1 MIERWLLE
9 QIEQSTRSS
18 AFRITD
24 SKNHSSDAT
33 MHDGSGAHG
42 TGFFGHIQVAVRQT
56 PVAEGFLR
64 LAESE
69 HFCMGCS
76 IAERLHLIVSAG
88 DDLTVVDNHRSDR
101 DFPRLHRTP
110 SLAQGLLHEEVVSGE
125 LNRKI
130 VETFLSYRIV
140 HNARIGQK
148 HLQKCEARR

>member
-9 QIEQSTRSS
+9 KIEQTTGGS

-33 MHDGSGAHG
+33 MHDGSGTHG
-42 TGFFGHIQVAVRQT
+42 ARLFGHIQIAVRQT
-56 PVAEGFLR
+56 PVTEGLLR

-76 IAERLHLIVSAG
+76 IAEHLHLIVSAG

-101 DFPRLHRTP
+101 DLSRLHRP
-110 SLAQGLLHEEVVSGE
+110 SSLAQGLLHEEVVSGE

-130 VETFLSYRIV
+130 VETFLS
-140 HNARIGQK
+140 
-148 HLQKCEARR
+148 